1 MSNFWYKGISSVS
14 LVSAILAV
22 ANDHQDSSRP
32 CVHLLSMQQR
42 PRPQRLRIGS
52 VAASPGKQA
61 KLSQSS
67 PNTNHQAVPQ
77 LTTRWIFFV
86 WHPFFRLKKWK
97 GVPDPKKTRP
107 KKRPLFFSA
116 NNFASARNPELAP
129 EVDTPAVDA
138 LGGGGR
144 KKKTPQSM
152 VKIIQFIWR
161 LTTWIFLSGCWMD
174 GKGCLYTIFS

>member
-77 LTTRWIFFV
+77 LTTRWIFFCGI
-86 WHPFFRLKKWK
+86 HFFRLRMERCS
-97 GVPDPKKTRP
+97 GPKKPT
-107 KKRPLFFSA
+107 KKRPFFFRRTLPPPGWSWPRRLTIRQWRPWEA
-116 NNFASARNPELAP
+116 EA
-129 EVDTPAVDA
+129 
-138 LGGGGR
+138 GR
-144 KKKTPQSM
+144 KTQSM
-152 VKIIQFIWR
+152 VKIIQFIWVFPKMVGFPPFHTPSAD
-161 LTTWIFLSGCWMD
+161 LF
-174 GKGCLYTIFS
+174 

>member
-97 GVPDPKKTRP
+97 GVPDPKKPDQKNDPFFFRRTTLPPPETRSWP
-107 KKRPLFFSA
+107 RRLTLRQWMPWEA
-116 NNFASARNPELAP
+116 EA
-129 EVDTPAVDA
+129 
-138 LGGGGR
+138 GR
-144 KKKTPQSM
+144 KKHPKAWWKSYN
-152 VKIIQFIWR
+152 
-161 LTTWIFLSGCWMD
+161 SYGD
-174 GKGCLYTIFS
+174 

>member
-67 PNTNHQAVPQ
+67 PNTNHQSSPQ
-77 LTTRWIFFV
+77 GTTQMDDFFWCGIHFFGLKNRKV
-86 WHPFFRLKKWK
+86 FRTQKKPDQKNDPFFFAAK
-97 GVPDPKKTRP
+97 
-107 KKRPLFFSA
+107 
-116 NNFASARNPELAP
+116 NFASARNQLAP

-138 LGGGGR
+138 LGGGGPAA
-144 KKKTPQSM
+144 KKHPKA
-152 VKIIQFIWR
+152 W
-161 LTTWIFLSGCWMD
+161 
-174 GKGCLYTIFS
+174 